1 MNAQPSSEL
10 ISAVKTYLIAKAHEE
25 TMRSIVTPYQKKI
38 LEDHQWHIDPKW
50 VQAGDED
57 EVILNPD
64 HAYLM
69 TEDDAQAFFFLCH
82 IQDAIHF
89 PAFKNEKPHACPLL
103 VAEMDRVNA
112 EALIIQNSKALTGYD
127 LNPSDLV
134 LDERKKFID
143 LTVGYVLSVTPEIT
157 SAGLMQEV
165 IAA

>member
-103 VAEMDRVNA
+103 VAEMD
-112 EALIIQNSKALTGYD
+112 
-127 LNPSDLV
+127 LV
-134 LDERKKFID
+134 LDERKKFIE